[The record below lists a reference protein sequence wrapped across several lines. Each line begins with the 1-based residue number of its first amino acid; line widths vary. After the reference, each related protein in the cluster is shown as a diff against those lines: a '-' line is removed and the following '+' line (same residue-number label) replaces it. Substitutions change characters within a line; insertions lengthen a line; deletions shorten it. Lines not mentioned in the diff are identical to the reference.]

1 MKSIRVESGTEQGF
15 HPKRFC
21 SKQTRLKDLSP
32 ELAKRKK
39 YRKQRKQR
47 NKKLDFKIKLI

>member
-1 MKSIRVESGTEQGF
+1 MSAPGRVKLEPE
-15 HPKRFC
+15 RNVE
-21 SKQTRLKDLSP
+21 TRLKDLSP

-39 YRKQRKQR
+39 YRKKRKQR